1 MRKKILEG
9 NHICRSK
16 APKRDLGYSDK
27 LGSQRSIE
35 DLEEQ
40 EYEAH
45 FADRVTEAQGGD
57 IVKVVIIELKHM
69 ALTFGPQLF
78 LFVLF
83 PEATAMWNSLLI
95 ARIKQE
101 SI

>member
-9 NHICRSK
+9 NHICRAK
-16 APKRDLGYSDK
+16 VPKRDLDYSNK

-35 DLEEQ
+35 DLEEH
-40 EYEAH
+40 EYEPR

-57 IVKVVIIELKHM
+57 IVKVFTIELKHM

-83 PEATAMWNSLLI
+83 PEATAMWSSLLI
-95 ARIKQE
+95 AGIKQE